1 MEKRL
6 VILSLFLIPLLSFA
20 QNFTD
25 SNLPI
30 VVIETDGHVNIPD

>member
-1 MEKRL
+1 MSL
-6 VILSLFLIPLLSFA
+6 LTLSVSA

-30 VVIETDGHVNIPD
+30 VVITTDNGVANYKVTLMK